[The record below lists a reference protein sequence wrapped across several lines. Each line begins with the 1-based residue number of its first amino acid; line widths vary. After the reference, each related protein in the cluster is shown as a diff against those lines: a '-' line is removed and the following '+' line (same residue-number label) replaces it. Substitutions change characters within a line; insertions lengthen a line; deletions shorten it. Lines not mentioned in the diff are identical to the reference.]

1 MPTFARRSGP
11 LLIVTTFAI
20 ACAGAKTTRPATSPT
35 PAQVTVD
42 RMIVRT
48 AVQVVSVDSI
58 EGTAR
63 EVERIVAGVGG
74 FVERANIEDM
84 KASLQC
90 RVPAARLEQ
99 LMDRVSELG
108 GEKRRS

>member
-1 MPTFARRSGP
+1 SCGLSRFGPAAPEGGQAALQTTLSMPTFARRSGP

-74 FVERANIEDM
+74 SSSERT
-84 KASLQC
+84 S
-90 RVPAARLEQ
+90 RT
-99 LMDRVSELG
+99 
-108 GEKRRS
+108 

>member
-1 MPTFARRSGP
+1 
-11 LLIVTTFAI
+11 
-20 ACAGAKTTRPATSPT
+20 
-35 PAQVTVD
+35 
-42 RMIVRT
+42 MIVRT

-108 GEKRRS
+108 GEKRRSVSATDVSEQYTDLEARLRNSSRTPRASSATS